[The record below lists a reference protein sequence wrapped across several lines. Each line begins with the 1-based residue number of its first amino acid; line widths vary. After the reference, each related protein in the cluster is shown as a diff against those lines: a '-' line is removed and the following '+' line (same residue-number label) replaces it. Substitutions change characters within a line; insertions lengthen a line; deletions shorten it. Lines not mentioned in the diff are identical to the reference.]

1 MSGLNIK
8 ESDELASKWSLFFV
22 FFKYIKVQ
30 TLPLGRLPY
39 FGQSEKD

>member
-8 ESDELASKWSLFFV
+8 ESDELASKWSLFFL
-22 FFKYIKVQ
+22 KYIKVQ

-39 FGQSEKD
+39 FGQSEKN